1 MSKVKNTKNKLK
13 SKIEA
18 IKKINDEPQGSVDS
32 LYDKYFSN
40 VPTSEDLYG
49 NKLDD
54 FLEKRRTK
62 KDNKTN
68 IFEDI
73 MDIADSILSSNTKR
87 IKNQLEGE
95 SESPTEPTKSI
106 PKRRLRLHAETASQI
121 TLENSKEIIL
131 DNVKKH
137 FFASDG
143 ICGTDQTITID
154 SLNLKPQEF
163 DFLNVLTVDPNSA
176 TGRIVYEPTASSLK
190 AKVNTNLYASFGGT
204 FFDMRNT
211 AGDSLFEMIWDVSN
225 QEWNL
230 SGLTTNVVDLKVE
243 EFLNDYYSS
252 IELPD
257 IEHIIK
263 TSMLMTIQSGESNPL
278 LEKGL
283 NNVNRLLNKLMSVCG
298 SSTNRNNLSNQTAV
312 DLFDENDQDMELYFD
327 FDDVE
332 GIDLDD
338 EDNRYRKVLKFTDCN
353 NFEAPVN
360 KTMLEDFVYLGY
372 RKNTGDLVDST
383 INRAATDAYLQSNGS
398 IPQSQFNLNILNL
411 YILNLPKALL
421 MSAFSPKI
429 FLPIIVMYKILKV
442 GVNEVV
448 DVVLSMKN
456 LSKLFVA
463 IVKDLFWFFLREFWR
478 LIKVDLLA
486 FVMTLVTKILKNKYK
501 RYIVIITAL
510 IAILTQIVEDG
521 IDNCFAI
528 FTTILSTIQLAL
540 SSNPPFNIP
549 GILLGLS
556 DRLPGYSQD
565 RAYLNI
571 VERLENAGISTG
583 PIFGEDNN
591 LPLIIKSIIDGNA
604 EEIDTNSFVSVSN
617 KEMII
622 PTPFG
627 PVLIPPGLLNSSGK
641 VL

>member
-1 MSKVKNTKNKLK
+1 MSKVKNTKNKLR
-13 SKIEA
+13 SKIDA
-18 IKKINDEPQGSVDS
+18 IKKINEDPQGAVDS

-40 VPTSEDLYG
+40 VPTSEELYG

-73 MDIADSILSSNTKR
+73 MDLADAILSSNTKGK
-87 IKNQLEGE
+87 KNKLEGE
-95 SESPTEPTKSI
+95 SEVPTEPTKSK
-106 PKRRLRLHAETASQI
+106 PKKRLRLHAETAAQI
-121 TLENSKEIIL
+121 TLESSFGIIL

-163 DFLNVLTVDPNSA
+163 DFLNVLTVDPSSA

-190 AKVNTNLYASFGGT
+190 AKVNTDLYASFGGT

-211 AGDSLFEMIWDVSN
+211 AGDSLFEMVWDVSN

-230 SGLTTNVVDLKVE
+230 SGLATNVVDLKVE

-278 LEKGL
+278 LEKGF

-312 DLFDENDQDMELYFD
+312 DLLDENDQDMELYFD

-353 NFEAPVN
+353 NFESPVN
-360 KTMLEDFVYLGY
+360 TTMLEDFIYLGY
-372 RKNTGDLVDST
+372 RKNTDDLVDST
-383 INRAATDAYLQSNGS
+383 INRTAGDAYSQSNGS
-398 IPQSQFNLNILNL
+398 IPQEQFNLNLLNL

-429 FLPIIVMYKILKV
+429 FLPIIVMYKILKT
-442 GVNEVV
+442 GVNQVI
-448 DVVLSMKN
+448 DVVISMKN

-486 FVMTLVTKILKNKYK
+486 FVMKLVTKIMKNKYK

-510 IAILTQIVEDG
+510 IAILTQIVEEG

-528 FTTILSTIQLAL
+528 FTTILSTIQNAL
-540 SSNPPFNIP
+540 SSNPPFSIP

-556 DRLPGYSQD
+556 DQLPGYSQD

-604 EEIDTNSFVSVSN
+604 EEIDTNSFLKVTN
-617 KEMII
+617 KEIII
-622 PTPFG
+622 PSPVG
-627 PVLIPPGLLNSSGK
+627 PIIIPPGILNSVGK
-641 VL
+641 QI

>member
-54 FLEKRRTK
+54 FLEKRRSK

-442 GVNEVV
+442 GVSEVV

-456 LSKLFVA
+456 LSKLFIA

-617 KEMII
+617 KEIII

>member
-1 MSKVKNTKNKLK
+1 
-13 SKIEA
+13 
-18 IKKINDEPQGSVDS
+18 
-32 LYDKYFSN
+32 
-40 VPTSEDLYG
+40 
-49 NKLDD
+49 
-54 FLEKRRTK
+54 
-62 KDNKTN
+62 
-68 IFEDI
+68 
-73 MDIADSILSSNTKR
+73 
-87 IKNQLEGE
+87 
-95 SESPTEPTKSI
+95 
-106 PKRRLRLHAETASQI
+106 
-121 TLENSKEIIL
+121 
-131 DNVKKH
+131 
-137 FFASDG
+137 
-143 ICGTDQTITID
+143 
-154 SLNLKPQEF
+154 
-163 DFLNVLTVDPNSA
+163 
-176 TGRIVYEPTASSLK
+176 
-190 AKVNTNLYASFGGT
+190 
-204 FFDMRNT
+204 
-211 AGDSLFEMIWDVSN
+211 
-225 QEWNL
+225 
-230 SGLTTNVVDLKVE
+230 
-243 EFLNDYYSS
+243 
-252 IELPD
+252 
-257 IEHIIK
+257 
-263 TSMLMTIQSGESNPL
+263 
-278 LEKGL
+278 
-283 NNVNRLLNKLMSVCG
+283 MSVCG

-442 GVNEVV
+442 GVSEVV

-456 LSKLFVA
+456 LSKLFIA

-617 KEMII
+617 KEIII

>member
-442 GVNEVV
+442 GVSEVV

-456 LSKLFVA
+456 LSKLFIA

>member
-1 MSKVKNTKNKLK
+1 MSKVKDTKNKLK

-18 IKKINDEPQGSVDS
+18 IKKINDDPQGAVDS

-40 VPTSEDLYG
+40 VPTSQELFG
-49 NKLDD
+49 NKVDD

-62 KDNKTN
+62 IDNKTN

-73 MDIADSILSSNTKR
+73 MDIADTILSSNSKR
-87 IKNQLEGE
+87 NKNKLEGE
-95 SESPTEPTKSI
+95 NVVPSEPTKSK
-106 PKRRLRLHAETASQI
+106 PKKRLRLHAEFAAQI
-121 TLENSKEIIL
+121 TLENSIGIIL

-143 ICGTDQTITID
+143 ICGTDQTITTD

-163 DFLNVLTVDPNSA
+163 DFLNVLTVDPSSA
-176 TGRIVYEPTASSLK
+176 TGRIVYEPTTSSLGT
-190 AKVNTNLYASFGGT
+190 KVNTELYASFGGNP
-204 FFDMRNT
+204 FDMRNT
-211 AGDSLFEMIWDVSN
+211 QGSSIFEMLWDVSN

-230 SGLTTNVVDLKVE
+230 AGLTTNVVDLKVE

-257 IEHIIK
+257 IQHIIK

-278 LEKGL
+278 FDKGL
-283 NNVNRLLNKLMSVCG
+283 NNVNRLLKKLMSVCG

-312 DLFDENDQDMELYFD
+312 DLFGENDQDFELYFN

-353 NFEAPVN
+353 NFEVPIN
-360 KTMLEDFVYLGY
+360 KTMLEDFIYLGY
-372 RKNTGDLVDST
+372 RKNPDDLIDST
-383 INRAATDAYLQSNGS
+383 INRVAGDAYSKSDGS
-398 IPQSQFNLNILNL
+398 IPQEQFNLNILNL
-411 YILNLPKALL
+411 YILNIPKALL

-429 FLPIIVMYKILKV
+429 FLPIIVMYKILKS
-442 GVNEVV
+442 GVNQTV
-448 DVVLSMKN
+448 DVLTSMKN

-463 IVKDLFWFFLREFWR
+463 IVKDLFWFFLREFWK

-486 FVMTLVTKILKNKYK
+486 FVMLIVTKILKNKYK

-510 IAILTQIVEDG
+510 IAILTQVVEEG

-528 FTTILSTIQLAL
+528 FTTILSAIQNAL

-549 GILLGLS
+549 AILLGFS
-556 DRLPGYSQD
+556 DMLPGYSQD

-571 VERLENAGISTG
+571 VERMESAGIPMG

-591 LPLIIKSIIDGNA
+591 LPKIIKSIIDGNT
-604 EEIDTNSFVSVSN
+604 EEMDMNSFIKVTN

-622 PTPFG
+622 PSPVG
-627 PVLIPPGLLNSSGK
+627 PIIIPPGILNSVGK
-641 VL
+641 QI

>member
-1 MSKVKNTKNKLK
+1 MSKVKNTKNKLI

-18 IKKINDEPQGSVDS
+18 IKKINDDPRSTVDS
-32 LYDKYFSN
+32 LYDKYASN

-106 PKRRLRLHAETASQI
+106 PKRRLRLQAETASQI

-176 TGRIVYEPTASSLK
+176 TGRIVYEPTASSLR
-190 AKVNTNLYASFGGT
+190 AKVNTNLYESFGGT

-230 SGLTTNVVDLKVE
+230 SGLTTIKVE

-257 IEHIIK
+257 IEHVIK

-338 EDNRYRKVLKFTDCN
+338 EDNRYRIVLKFNDCN

-442 GVNEVV
+442 GVSEVV

-591 LPLIIKSIIDGNA
+591 LPLIIKSIIDGNT

-617 KEMII
+617 KEIII

>member
-1 MSKVKNTKNKLK
+1 MSKVKNTKNKLI

-18 IKKINDEPQGSVDS
+18 IKKINDDPRSTVDS
-32 LYDKYFSN
+32 LYDKYSSN

-106 PKRRLRLHAETASQI
+106 PKRRLRLQAETASQI

-176 TGRIVYEPTASSLK
+176 TGRIVYEPTASSLR
-190 AKVNTNLYASFGGT
+190 AKVNTNLYESFGGT

-338 EDNRYRKVLKFTDCN
+338 EDNRYRKVLKFTDCS

-383 INRAATDAYLQSNGS
+383 INRVATDAYLQSNGS

-442 GVNEVV
+442 GVSEVV

-571 VERLENAGISTG
+571 VERLENGGISTG

-591 LPLIIKSIIDGNA
+591 LPLIIKSIIDGNT

-617 KEMII
+617 KEIII

>member
-1 MSKVKNTKNKLK
+1 
-13 SKIEA
+13 
-18 IKKINDEPQGSVDS
+18 
-32 LYDKYFSN
+32 
-40 VPTSEDLYG
+40 
-49 NKLDD
+49 
-54 FLEKRRTK
+54 
-62 KDNKTN
+62 
-68 IFEDI
+68 
-73 MDIADSILSSNTKR
+73 
-87 IKNQLEGE
+87 
-95 SESPTEPTKSI
+95 
-106 PKRRLRLHAETASQI
+106 
-121 TLENSKEIIL
+121 
-131 DNVKKH
+131 
-137 FFASDG
+137 
-143 ICGTDQTITID
+143 
-154 SLNLKPQEF
+154 
-163 DFLNVLTVDPNSA
+163 
-176 TGRIVYEPTASSLK
+176 
-190 AKVNTNLYASFGGT
+190 
-204 FFDMRNT
+204 
-211 AGDSLFEMIWDVSN
+211 
-225 QEWNL
+225 
-230 SGLTTNVVDLKVE
+230 
-243 EFLNDYYSS
+243 
-252 IELPD
+252 
-257 IEHIIK
+257 
-263 TSMLMTIQSGESNPL
+263 MLMTIQSGESNPL

-442 GVNEVV
+442 GVSEVV

-456 LSKLFVA
+456 LSKLFIA

-617 KEMII
+617 KEIII